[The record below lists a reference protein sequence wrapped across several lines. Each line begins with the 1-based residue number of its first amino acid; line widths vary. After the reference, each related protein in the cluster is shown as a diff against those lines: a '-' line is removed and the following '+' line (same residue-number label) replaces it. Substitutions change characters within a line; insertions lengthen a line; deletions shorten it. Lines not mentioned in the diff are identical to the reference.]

1 MSALDRR
8 LHPTNDVL
16 RHCRRDEVGVSRLV
30 VDKTHPFFFDHP
42 LDHVP
47 GLLLLEGAVQ
57 AAQGLATESCF
68 VSSIFADF
76 KQYTFFDKDVLL
88 HTTITQDVD
97 TIVYTTRFEQEGATK
112 ATVRVGLSSCDQIG
126 DDSLSSPPLDTGLEV
141 GFTPCTSRA
150 LNKQSPENVLITT
163 PVLTDEKVT
172 SRLVPMSKKC
182 MFSDSAQAVHPL
194 YLLEAFMQVQRFLN
208 AHQDG
213 DRRVRDILTGVSF
226 EQTAPIVDLSGGVT
240 IDGAREFVST
250 GKNRLARS
258 AWLKSGDRVFAK
270 CSIRTAQVATKPKTT
285 IKSETE
291 TPQHA

>member
-8 LHPTNDVL
+8 MHPTNSVL
-16 RHCRRDEVGVSRLV
+16 RHCRRDEEGVSRLI

-57 AAQGLATESCF
+57 VAQSQATESCF

-88 HTTITQDVD
+88 YTTIEQGVD
-97 TIVYTTRFEQEGATK
+97 TIVYTTRVEQDEVTRATI
-112 ATVRVGLSSCDQIG
+112 RVALTSCDQVGG
-126 DDSLSSPPLDTGLEV
+126 DNPLSPFLASHFLTGLS
-141 GFTPCTSRA
+141 PCTSRA
-150 LNKQSPENVLITT
+150 LNKQSPENVLIST
-163 PVLTDEKVT
+163 PVLSDGKVT
-172 SRLVPMSKKC
+172 AQLMPITQKC
-182 MFSDSAQAVHPL
+182 LFSDSAQAVHPL

-213 DRRVRDILTGVSF
+213 DKRIRDILTGISF
-226 EQTAPIVDLSGGVT
+226 EQTAPIANLEGGVT
-240 IDGAREFVST
+240 IDGARGFVSV
-250 GKNRLARS
+250 GKNRLTRS
-258 AWLKSGDRVFAK
+258 AWLKSGKRLFAK
-270 CSIRTAQVATKPKTT
+270 CSIRTVRLATKSKAK
-285 IKSETE
+285 IKSE